1 VTRIGRG
8 RLTLIFCVSLF
19 CGIVLVESLNQAA
32 FTSDTLIGAVIYALT
47 AGSIYAIAASGLV
60 VTYTTSG
67 VFNFAQGAIG
77 MIMAFLY
84 WEVRINQSWPAPIA
98 LIFVILI
105 AAPLLGLTLERF
117 IMRKLVNTTLV
128 VQLVVTIGLMF
139 FFMGL
144 ATEIWDENSISP
156 LPEFFADKHGIDI
169 GNVVLTWHRFIT
181 IMVAIG
187 IAVFLRLLLYRSR
200 TGVAM
205 RAVVDNR
212 DLAGLNGAKP
222 NRVSGLSWAIGCS
235 MAAIAGILL
244 APNVGL
250 RVDALTLFIVDAF
263 AAAIIGR
270 LRSLPWTFAGGLI
283 IGIVQ
288 SIAVNFLNLYG
299 RWSTASTAIPAII
312 LFIALL
318 ALPQARIELGRL
330 APKYRVPRVTTVRE
344 TAFGMGVL
352 VVVVVLIINFA
363 GFGVPD
369 TRRITL
375 SILTAIIMLSLVP
388 LTGWAGQISLAQITF
403 VGVGAYAMAEVAG
416 DARSLFSPGS
426 PLGLIAAAA
435 FAVPFGVLMALP
447 ALRLQGLYLA
457 LASMA
462 FAVVSAPLFFSQPEV
477 FGAGGRRIAN
487 LSFLGINF
495 NDTNN
500 FLVAVTVI
508 FGALALFVV
517 WLRRSAF
524 GRRLIALR
532 DSPAASA
539 TVGVNLI
546 WTKLLV
552 FALAA
557 AMAGFAGGLLGMYR
571 GTAGEMDFEMLVGI
585 PFLLLLVVGGVGTV
599 SGALFGGISTVV
611 LLIVEQDHPGVTVL
625 GLAIFAALT
634 RVGPGLAALGVGRA
648 PEGAV
653 VEIGAAFA
661 PLLPWR
667 SDARRQLQ
675 AERARKRA
683 SKQQRALLS
692 AGNGAAPQSPTV
704 PAGVAPDDRV
714 RVPGDPP

>member
-1 VTRIGRG
+1 MTRIGRG
-8 RLTLIFCVSLF
+8 RLTLIFCVALF

-32 FTSDTLIGAVIYALT
+32 FTTDTIIGAVIYALT

-84 WEVRINQSWPAPIA
+84 WEVRVNQRWPAPIA
-98 LIFVILI
+98 LIFVILV
-105 AAPLLGLTLERF
+105 AAPLLGAVIERL

-144 ATEIWDENSISP
+144 ATTLWDENTISP

-181 IMVAIG
+181 IMIAIG
-187 IAVFLRLLLYRSR
+187 IALFLRVLLYRSR

-212 DLAGLNGAKP
+212 DLAALNGAKP
-222 NRVSGLSWAIGCS
+222 GRVSALAWALGCS

-283 IGIVQ
+283 IGVVQ
-288 SIAVNFLNLYG
+288 AFAVNFLNLYG

-318 ALPQARIELGRL
+318 ALPQARLELGRL
-330 APKYRVPRVTTVRE
+330 APKYRVPRVTSVRE
-344 TAFGMGVL
+344 TAVGMGVL
-352 VVVVVLIINFA
+352 LAVIILVVSFA

-369 TRRITL
+369 TRRITIAIIT
-375 SILTAIIMLSLVP
+375 SIIMLSLIP

-416 DARSLFSPGS
+416 NSSSWFNPGS
-426 PLGLIAAAA
+426 PLGLVAAAVL
-435 FAVPFGVLMALP
+435 AVPFGVLMALP

-462 FAVVSAPLFFSQPEV
+462 FAVMAGPLFFSQKEV
-477 FGAGGRRIAN
+477 YGAGGRRIAT
-487 LSFLGINF
+487 LAFLGIDF
-495 NDTNN
+495 NDANN

-508 FGALALFVV
+508 FGLLALFVV

-539 TVGVNLI
+539 TVGINLI
-546 WTKLLV
+546 VTKLAV

-571 GTAGEMDFEMLVGI
+571 GSAGEMDFQMLVGI
-585 PFLLLLVVGGVGTV
+585 PFLLLLVVGGVSCV
-599 SGALFGGISTVV
+599 SGALFGGISSVI
-611 LLIVEQDHPGVTVL
+611 LLIIEQDHPGVMVA
-625 GLAIFAALT
+625 GIAIFAALT
-634 RVGPGLAALGVGRA
+634 RVGPGLAALGVGRN

-653 VEIGAAFA
+653 VEIGQAFA

-667 SDARRQLQ
+667 RDAREHMR
-675 AERARKRA
+675 AERALKRA
-683 SKQQRALLS
+683 AKQQRALLS
-692 AGNGAAPQSPTV
+692 AGGGATMPPPTLPAEV
-704 PAGVAPDDRV
+704 PDERV
-714 RVPGDPP
+714 PVPGDSP

>member
-8 RLTLIFCVSLF
+8 RLTLIFCVAIF
-19 CGIVLVESLNQAA
+19 CGIVIVESLNQAA
-32 FTSDTLIGAVIYALT
+32 FTQDTIIGAVIYALT

-84 WEVRINQSWPAPIA
+84 WEVRINHHWPAPIA

-105 AAPLLGLTLERF
+105 AAPLLGMFLERF
-117 IMRKLVNTTLV
+117 IMRKLVHTTLV

-144 ATEIWDENSISP
+144 ATTIWDENTISP

-187 IAVFLRLLLYRSR
+187 IAIFLRLLLYRSR

-212 DLAGLNGAKP
+212 DLAGLTGAKP
-222 NRVSGLSWAIGCS
+222 GRVSALAWALGCS

-270 LRSLPWTFAGGLI
+270 LKSLPWTFAGGLI

-288 SIAVNFLNLYG
+288 AVAVNFLNLYG

-318 ALPQARIELGRL
+318 ALPQARLELGRL
-330 APKYRVPRVTTVRE
+330 APKYRVPRVSGVGE

-352 VVVVVLIINFA
+352 VVVVIFIVNFA

-375 SILTAIIMLSLVP
+375 SILTAIIMLSLIP

-416 DARSLFSPGS
+416 TSSSWFNPGS

-435 FAVPFGVLMALP
+435 LAVPFGVLMALP

-462 FAVVSAPLFFSQPEV
+462 FAVMAGPLFFSQKEV
-477 FGAGGRRIAN
+477 YGAGGRRVAQ
-487 LSFLGINF
+487 LAFLGIDF
-495 NDTNN
+495 NDADN

-508 FGALALFVV
+508 FGLLALFVV
-517 WLRRSAF
+517 WLRRSSF

-557 AMAGFAGGLLGMYR
+557 GMAGFAGGLLGMYR
-571 GTAGEMDFEMLVGI
+571 GTAGEMDFQMLIGI
-585 PFLLLLVVGGVGTV
+585 PFLLLLVVGGVGCV

-611 LLIVEQDHPGVTVL
+611 LLIIEQDHPGFAFL
-625 GLAIFAALT
+625 GVAIFAALT
-634 RVGPGLAALGVGRA
+634 RVGPGLAALGVGRN

-653 VEIGAAFA
+653 VEIGQGFS

-667 SDARRQLQ
+667 KDARENMR
-675 AERARKRA
+675 AERAMKRA
-683 SKQQRALLS
+683 AKQQRALLAS
-692 AGNGAAPQSPTV
+692 GNGAKTPSSAA
-704 PAGVAPDDRV
+704 PAGVAENDRV
-714 RVPGDPP
+714 RVPGDSP

>member
-1 VTRIGRG
+1 MTRIGRG
-8 RLTLIFCVSLF
+8 RLTLIFCVALF

-32 FTSDTLIGAVIYALT
+32 FTTDTIIGAVIYALT

-77 MIMAFLY
+77 MFMAFLY
-84 WEVRINQSWPAPIA
+84 WEVRINQHWPAPLA
-98 LIFVILI
+98 LIFVILV
-105 AAPLLGLTLERF
+105 AAPLLGAAIERV
-117 IMRKLVNTTLV
+117 IMRKLVHTTLV

-144 ATEIWDENSISP
+144 ATTIWDENSISP

-187 IAVFLRLLLYRSR
+187 IAIFLRFLLYRSR

-212 DLAGLNGAKP
+212 DLAGLNGARP
-222 NRVSGLSWAIGCS
+222 GRVSALAWALGCS

-270 LRSLPWTFAGGLI
+270 LKSLPWTFAGGLI
-283 IGIVQ
+283 IGVVQ
-288 SIAVNFLNLYG
+288 AFAVNFLNLYG

-312 LFIALL
+312 LFVALL
-318 ALPQARIELGRL
+318 ALPQARLELGRL
-330 APKYRVPRVTTVRE
+330 APRYRVPRVTSVKE

-352 VVVVVLIINFA
+352 LLVVILLIKFA
-363 GFGVPD
+363 SFGVPD

-375 SILTAIIMLSLVP
+375 AILTAIIMLSLIP

-416 DARSLFSPGS
+416 DAQSWFNPGS
-426 PLGLIAAAA
+426 PLGLLAAAA
-435 FAVPFGVLMALP
+435 LAVPFGVLMALP

-462 FAVVSAPLFFSQPEV
+462 FAVMAAPLFFSQNEV
-477 FGAGGRRIAN
+477 FGAGGRRIAQ

-495 NDTNN
+495 NDANN

-539 TVGVNLI
+539 TIGVNLI
-546 WTKLLV
+546 RTKLAV

-571 GTAGEMDFEMLVGI
+571 GTAGEMDFQMLVGI
-585 PFLLLLVVGGVGTV
+585 PFLLLLVVGGVSCV
-599 SGALFGGISTVV
+599 SGALLGGLSTVL
-611 LLIVEQDHPGVTVL
+611 LLIIEQDHPGVMFL
-625 GLAIFAALT
+625 GIAIFAALT

-653 VEIGAAFA
+653 VEIGAAFS

-667 SDARRQLQ
+667 RDARETFK
-675 AERARKRA
+675 AERALRRVAKEHRA
-683 SKQQRALLS
+683 QLAS
-692 AGNGAAPQSPTV
+692 GNGKGSPV
-704 PAGVAPDDRV
+704 PPPPGESKPDPV
-714 RVPGDPP
+714 SVPGDKP

>member
-8 RLTLIFCVSLF
+8 RLTLIFCVALF

-32 FTSDTLIGAVIYALT
+32 FTTDTIIGAIIYALT

-144 ATEIWDENSISP
+144 ATTIWDENSISP

-187 IAVFLRLLLYRSR
+187 IALFLRLLLYRSR

-212 DLAGLNGAKP
+212 DLAGLTGAKP
-222 NRVSGLSWAIGCS
+222 NRLSGLAWAIGCS

-288 SIAVNFLNLYG
+288 AIAVNFLNLYG

-318 ALPQARIELGRL
+318 ALPQARLELGRL
-330 APKYRVPRVTTVRE
+330 APKYRVPRVPSVRE
-344 TAFGMGVL
+344 SALGMAVLL
-352 VVVVVLIINFA
+352 VVIILIDKFA

-375 SILTAIIMLSLVP
+375 AILTSIIMLSLVP

-403 VGVGAYAMAEVAG
+403 VGVGAYAMAMVAG
-416 DARSLFSPGS
+416 DASSWFNPGS
-426 PLGLIAAAA
+426 PLGLVAAAVL
-435 FAVPFGVLMALP
+435 AVPFGVLMALP

-462 FAVVSAPLFFSQPEV
+462 FAVVTVPLFFSQPEV
-477 FGAGGRRIAN
+477 FGAGGRRIAI
-487 LSFLGINF
+487 LSFVGIDF

-500 FLVAVTVI
+500 FLIAVTVI
-508 FGALALFVV
+508 FGVLGLFVI

-539 TVGVNLI
+539 TVGVNLV

-557 AMAGFAGGLLGMYR
+557 AMAGFAGGLLGMFR
-571 GTAGEMDFEMLVGI
+571 GTAGEMDFQMLVGI

-599 SGALFGGISTVV
+599 SGALLGGISTVV
-611 LLIVEQDHPGVTVL
+611 LLIVEQDHPNTLLFGI
-625 GLAIFAALT
+625 AIFAALT
-634 RVGPGLAALGVGRA
+634 RVGPGLAALGVGRN

-653 VEIGAAFA
+653 VEIGAAFS

-667 SDARRQLQ
+667 HDAREAMR
-675 AERARKRA
+675 AERAMKRA
-683 SKQQRALLS
+683 AKQHKAVLAS
-692 AGNGAAPQSPTV
+692 GNGASPPTSPL
-704 PAGVAPDDRV
+704 PAGDPTDRV
-714 RVPGDPP
+714 TVPGDPP

>member
-8 RLTLIFCVSLF
+8 RLTLVFCVALF

-32 FTSDTLIGAVIYALT
+32 FTTDTIIGAVIYALT

-84 WEVRINQSWPAPIA
+84 WEVRINQHWPAPLA

-105 AAPLLGLTLERF
+105 AAPLLGAAIERF

-144 ATEIWDENSISP
+144 ATTIWDENSISP

-212 DLAGLNGAKP
+212 DLAGLNGARAG
-222 NRVSGLSWAIGCS
+222 RVSALAWALGCS

-288 SIAVNFLNLYG
+288 AFAVNFLNLYG

-318 ALPQARIELGRL
+318 ALPQARLELGRL
-330 APKYRVPRVTTVRE
+330 APKYRVPRVTSVRE
-344 TAFGMGVL
+344 TAFGMFVL
-352 VVVVVLIINFA
+352 VVVVVVVINFA

-375 SILTAIIMLSLVP
+375 AILTSIIMLSLVP

-416 DARSLFSPGS
+416 SASSWFNPGS
-426 PLGLIAAAA
+426 PLGLVAAAA
-435 FAVPFGVLMALP
+435 LAVPFGVLMALP

-462 FAVVSAPLFFSQPEV
+462 FAVVTAPLFFSQPEV
-477 FGAGGRRIAN
+477 FGAGGRRIAT
-487 LSFLGINF
+487 LSFFGIDF

-508 FGALALFVV
+508 FGLLALFVV

-539 TVGVNLI
+539 TIGVNLI

-557 AMAGFAGGLLGMYR
+557 AMAGFAGGLLGMFR
-571 GTAGEMDFEMLVGI
+571 GTAGEMDFQMLVGI

-611 LLIVEQDHPGVTVL
+611 LLIIEQDHPTTVVF
-625 GLAIFAALT
+625 GIAIFAALT
-634 RVGPGLAALGVGRA
+634 RVGPGLAALGVGRN

-653 VEIGAAFA
+653 VEIGQAFA

-667 SDARRQLQ
+667 ADARENMR
-675 AERARKRA
+675 AERAMKRA
-683 SKQQRALLS
+683 AKQQRAVLAS
-692 AGNGAAPQSPTV
+692 GNGAGSTPPPV
-704 PAGVAPDDRV
+704 PAGVPDDRV
-714 RVPGDPP
+714 PVSGDSP